1 KPDDRF
7 ALTDTYFRSA
17 PLPLGDVLWV
27 LIERRQALYL
37 AQLEPKTGKLRGE
50 PLKLCEYRDR
60 MPQSIHRR
68 IHAAHLAVAD
78 GVFVCP
84 TGDGMLLGV
93 DPAGAAIL
101 WAHRY
106 EVMLAPEVLVRP
118 GMPPGMVMLPDG
130 RWVQTVPQRLGW
142 ENSPPQIHEDRVL
155 FAPAEGGEFFCLS
168 LRDGSLLWKQT
179 KRDGD
184 RYLA

>member
-1 KPDDRF
+1 VGTLTTDGARVYVVEDLMVPPYEHPDEGTGVRPIDKFPGKLGDMIHHNRLQAYDGETGKLMWEAGSRGDPKERDKPDDKF

-17 PLPLGDVLWV
+17 PLPLGDSLWV
-27 LIERRQALYL
+27 LVERRQVLYL

-84 TGDGMLLGV
+84 TG
-93 DPAGAAIL
+93 
-101 WAHRY
+101 
-106 EVMLAPEVLVRP
+106 
-118 GMPPGMVMLPDG
+118 
-130 RWVQTVPQRLGW
+130 
-142 ENSPPQIHEDRVL
+142 
-155 FAPAEGGEFFCLS
+155 
-168 LRDGSLLWKQT
+168 
-179 KRDGD
+179 
-184 RYLA
+184 